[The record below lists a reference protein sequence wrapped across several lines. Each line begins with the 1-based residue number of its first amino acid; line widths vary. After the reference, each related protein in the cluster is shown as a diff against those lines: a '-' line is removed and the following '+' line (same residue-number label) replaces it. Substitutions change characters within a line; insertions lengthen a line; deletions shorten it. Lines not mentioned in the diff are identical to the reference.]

1 MFKMTMSLRL
11 IDIVISIAD
20 IQLKIK
26 AFVHKIPIA
35 TNNTH
40 FLCTFLIKGLLSCV
54 RKLLAE
60 TL

>member
-11 IDIVISIAD
+11 IDIVISIAG

-40 FLCTFLIKGLLSCV
+40 F
-54 RKLLAE
+54 
-60 TL
+60 